1 MVRPPDRLRGEV
13 ATGGILDVKSTA
25 RIPYT
30 MLTLNIA
37 TLYNSDK
44 QGYRKIVGKSGT
56 RGLGTMCKKIFIA
69 ATGQHCGK
77 TTISLSLLH
86 LARKKYAR
94 VGFIKPI
101 GPKVFML
108 DGVEMDMDAA
118 LIASVYGMEAD
129 RALMSPVVVGR
140 GYTKKYLSGEISP
153 EAPLESIKKACR
165 ELEAKN
171 DFLII
176 EGSGHGG
183 VGSVVGVNNAQI
195 ARALDAPV
203 IMVASGGIG
212 CVIDS
217 VQLNL
222 SLFRQEGADV
232 KLILVNKVLP
242 NKREETL
249 GYLNTFFEAR
259 QQQVAG
265 AFDYSRT
272 LANPTLL
279 DVSKLLKLPL
289 QGDQG
294 GRNRIIHNIQLGAA
308 SSQRVIDTLQDSTL
322 LITTSSRDELI
333 VTTSALYNIP
343 AYRQKLAGLIIP
355 GIAPIS
361 AISQKILDDSN
372 IPYIRTL
379 QNTAEV
385 FISLS
390 EHVSKISADDLEK
403 ISLIQSTAE
412 SVFDFETIDAMS
424 R

>member
-1 MVRPPDRLRGEV
+1 
-13 ATGGILDVKSTA
+13 
-25 RIPYT
+25 
-30 MLTLNIA
+30 
-37 TLYNSDK
+37 
-44 QGYRKIVGKSGT
+44 
-56 RGLGTMCKKIFIA
+56 MCKKIFIA

-77 TTISLSLLH
+77 TTISLSLIH

-101 GPKVFML
+101 GPKLFVL

-118 LIASVYGMEAD
+118 LIASIYGLEED
-129 RALMSPVVVGR
+129 RSLMSPVVLGR
-140 GYTKKYLSGEISP
+140 GYTKKYLSGQIP
-153 EAPLESIKKACR
+153 AEAPLESIKQACR

-183 VGSVVGVNNAQI
+183 VGSVVGINNAQI
-195 ARALDAPV
+195 ARTLDAPV

-222 SLFRQEGADV
+222 SLFQQQGAEV
-232 KLILVNKVLP
+232 KLVLVNKLIQK
-242 NKREETL
+242 KREETL
-249 GYLNTFFEAR
+249 GYLQTFFRNR

-265 AFDYSRT
+265 AFDYSPI

-279 DVSKLLKLPL
+279 DLSKLLQLPI
-289 QGDQG
+289 QGDQE
-294 GRNRIIHNIQLGAA
+294 GRSRIIHNIQLGAA
-308 SSQRVIDTLQDSTL
+308 SSQRVIDTLQESTL

-333 VTTSALYNIP
+333 VTASALYNIP
-343 AYRQKLAGLIIP
+343 AYRSKLAGLVIP
-355 GIAPIS
+355 GSAPIS

-372 IPYIRTL
+372 IPYMRSE
-379 QNTAEV
+379 QNTAQV
-385 FISLS
+385 FITLT
-390 EHVSKISADDLEK
+390 EHVSKITADDQEK
-403 ISLIQSTAE
+403 INLIKSSAE
-412 SVFDFETIDAMS
+412 GFFDFEAIDAMA

>member
-1 MVRPPDRLRGEV
+1 
-13 ATGGILDVKSTA
+13 
-25 RIPYT
+25 
-30 MLTLNIA
+30 
-37 TLYNSDK
+37 
-44 QGYRKIVGKSGT
+44 
-56 RGLGTMCKKIFIA
+56 MCKKIFIA

-86 LARKKYAR
+86 LAKKKYAR

-118 LIASVYGMEAD
+118 LISQVYGLEAD

-140 GYTKKYLSGEISP
+140 GYTKRYLSGEIAP

-183 VGSVVGVNNAQI
+183 VGSVVGINNAQI
-195 ARALDAPV
+195 ARTLDAPV
-203 IMVASGGIG
+203 IMVGAGGIG

-222 SLFRQEGADV
+222 PLFRQEGAEV
-232 KLILVNKVLP
+232 KLILVNKLLP
-242 NKREETL
+242 EKREETL
-249 GYLNTFFEAR
+249 RHLRTFFQAR
-259 QQQVAG
+259 KQEVAG

-289 QGDQG
+289 QGDQE

-343 AYRQKLAGLIIP
+343 AYRHKLAGLIIP

-379 QNTAEV
+379 QNTAQV
-385 FISLS
+385 FNTLS
-390 EHVSKISADDLEK
+390 EHVSKITADDTEK
-403 ISLIQSTAE
+403 INLIKSTAE
-412 SVFDFETIDAMS
+412 SVFDFDAIDAMS